1 MKNFPQLERALSNPL
16 RSTMLLLLLLTATA
30 AAQQPADTREQPLR
44 VDFDMESIPEPR
56 KVDTGYAY
64 DFADGTFFQQVKQ
77 AFDFPRHLRNA
88 SGRPKPA
95 YNVNSLDEVP
105 DSSWFTNRNGAR
117 RMSLEEIRR
126 GPDVNGGPAP
136 GVLLVT
142 RGKTSGISPGF
153 WVRDERG
160 GIYLLKF
167 DPPAYP
173 ELATAAEV
181 ISTKLFHASGYNVPQ
196 NTILRFR
203 REQLRLDAEADFEDS
218 QGRKR
223 GMSEGDV
230 DEILKLA
237 ARQPDGRYR
246 AVASKLLPGKP
257 KGGFAFSG
265 VRRDDTNDIIPHQDR
280 RDLRGLR
287 IFAAWLEHND
297 IRVGNTLDM
306 YVTEGGRSFLRH
318 YLIDL
323 GSTLGSDTVFPNVDI
338 VGKEHQFDGHE
349 AAKVL
354 LTLGLYQQPW
364 RREKRKL
371 RYPSVGYYESR
382 NFDPRRWKQNFPLV
396 AFENMTDADGYWAAR
411 IVGSF
416 TDEQIEAAVET
427 GELSDPEAARYLASQ
442 IKARRDRIVHA
453 YARRTAGLDG
463 FRIER
468 RSAGLALRFD
478 DQRAITAEAS
488 ALAGI
493 EYEIRVDQG
502 KTLLAV
508 GSLAGSE
515 LTLHPDSLR
524 TLDGGVARVSLSR
537 RGERS
542 VTEVFLLSENGQTRI
557 TGIRH
562 N

>member
-1 MKNFPQLERALSNPL
+1 
-16 RSTMLLLLLLTATA
+16 MLLLLLFAASA
-30 AAQQPADTREQPLR
+30 AAQQPADTREAPLR

-64 DFADGTFFQQVKQ
+64 DFADGTFFQQAKQ
-77 AFDFPRHLRNA
+77 AFDFPRHFRKA

-117 RMSLEEIRR
+117 PMSLEEIRR

-136 GVLLVT
+136 GVLMVT

-153 WVRDERG
+153 FVRDERG
-160 GIYLLKF
+160 DVYLLKF

-181 ISTKLFHASGYNVPQ
+181 IATKLFYASGYNVPQ
-196 NTILRFR
+196 NTILRFQR
-203 REQLRLDAEADFEDS
+203 QQLRVDAEAQFEDP

-223 GMSEGDV
+223 GMSEADV
-230 DEILKLA
+230 DDILTLA

-246 AVASKLLPGKP
+246 ALASKLLPGKP
-257 KGGFAFSG
+257 KGGFSFSG
-265 VRRDDTNDIIPHQDR
+265 VRKDDPNDIIPHQDR

-297 IRVGNTLDM
+297 IRVGNTLDT
-306 YVTEGGRSFLRH
+306 YVAEDGHSFLRH

-323 GSTLGSDTVFPNVDI
+323 GSTLGSDTAFPNVDI
-338 VGKEHQFDGHE
+338 VGKEYQFDGAQ
-349 AAKVL
+349 AAQVL
-354 LTLGLYQQPW
+354 LTLGIYQQPW
-364 RREKRKL
+364 RLKKRAL

-382 NFDPRRWKQNFPLV
+382 GFDPRRWKQNFPLV
-396 AFENMTDADGYWAAR
+396 AFENMTEPDGYWASR

-416 TDEQIEAAVET
+416 TDEQIEAAVQT
-427 GELSDPEAARYLASQ
+427 GELSDPAAAGYLASQ
-442 IKARRDRIVHA
+442 IKERRDRIVHV

-468 RSAGLALRFD
+468 RGTDLALRFH
-478 DQRAITAEAS
+478 DQRTRTAEAD
-488 ALAGI
+488 AIAAI
-493 EYEIRVDQG
+493 EYEIRANQG
-502 KTLLAV
+502 QVLIT
-508 GSLAGSE
+508 AGALTASE
-515 LTLHPDSLR
+515 LALDPDLLRKMGGGRAHVSLR
-524 TLDGGVARVSLSR
+524 R
-537 RGERS
+537 RGERA